1 VNDELAND
9 RTFLAWLRTSIAC
22 FGFGFVVAKWAL
34 IINTNGGTVPA
45 KGWYSATGIAI
56 VLCGAALITAGYQ
69 QHRRVLHGLRPSAT
83 SPEPVR
89 WPLMM
94 TAVAVVGALALSA
107 LIALAT

>member
-34 IINTNGGTVPA
+34 IINTNSGSLHG
-45 KGWYSATGIAI
+45 KRWYTATGIAI
-56 VLCGAALITAGYQ
+56 VLSGAALVTAGYR
-69 QHRRVLHGLRPSAT
+69 QHRRVLHGLRSSGTT
-83 SPEPVR
+83 SDQPQ

-94 TAVAVVGALALSA
+94 TAVAVLGALALSA
-107 LIALAT
+107 LIALAR